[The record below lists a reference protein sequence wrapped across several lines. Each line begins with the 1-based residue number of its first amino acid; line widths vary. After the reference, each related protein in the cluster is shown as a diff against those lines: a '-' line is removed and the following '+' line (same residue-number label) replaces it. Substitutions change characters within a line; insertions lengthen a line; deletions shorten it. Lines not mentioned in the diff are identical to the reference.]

1 MAASASD
8 LLLEVGT
15 PGTATTLG
23 GSGYTSGGTSITVV
37 ATTNWPTATG
47 VIFAIDQVDGNGLR
61 IDGTYCEFVGV
72 VASATS
78 ITNVAKTYGTAQDYA
93 AGATTRV
100 YIPVSSTR
108 ENRLVEWGIEEH
120 KQTGAHSDITADT
133 ITTPTL
139 TVTSG
144 TTLPAG
150 DIVTADLAAGAVT
163 NAKLA
168 TSAGEIGAAWASWTP
183 TWTNL
188 SVGNGTMAGAY
199 IQIGKTVHF
208 RFK

>member
-1 MAASASD
+1 M
-8 LLLEVGT
+8 
-15 PGTATTLG
+15 
-23 GSGYTSGGTSITVV
+23 GY
-37 ATTNWPTATG
+37 
-47 VIFAIDQVDGNGLR
+47 
-61 IDGTYCEFVGV
+61 
-72 VASATS
+72 
-78 ITNVAKTYGTAQDYA
+78 
-93 AGATTRV
+93 
-100 YIPVSSTR
+100 
-108 ENRLVEWGIEEH
+108 EEH

-188 SVGNGTMAGAY
+188 TVGNATP
-199 IQIGKTVHF
+199 V
-208 RFK
+208 